1 MSKNTSVDRLV
12 KKYKARQE
20 ALLNRLREET
30 KEFDEAYER
39 AGDALD
45 AAVKRGAMSDKK
57 AARELEKAWYT
68 MTDASEPAMWQ
79 YSAAL
84 YALGIEF
91 DKIAI
96 RRKLPVVFFEGEA
109 IR

>member
-1 MSKNTSVDRLV
+1 MSKNTRVDRLV
-12 KKYKARQE
+12 KRYKARQE
-20 ALLNRLREET
+20 ALLNCLREET
-30 KEFDEAYER
+30 KGFVEAYER

-45 AAVKRGAMSDKK
+45 AAVKSGAMSADE

-96 RRKLPVVFFEGEA
+96 RRKLPVVFFEGEV